1 MKALLSFIL
10 VLLLAA
16 PVFAEGFQGPSPKS
30 KGGFQGPVT
39 GIQADTVAKAKDSRD
54 DTRVMLTGNIIMR
67 VAGSDDKYIFRDAT
81 GEIVVDIDDKLFGG
95 RTVTPQ
101 TRVRLSGKVDKDLME
116 PAKVDVKSFEIL

>member
-1 MKALLSFIL
+1 
-10 VLLLAA
+10 
-16 PVFAEGFQGPSPKS
+16 
-30 KGGFQGPVT
+30 
-39 GIQADTVAKAKDSRD
+39 
-54 DTRVMLTGNIIMR
+54 MLTGNIIMR